1 MIDTL
6 KIVMLLLLYL
16 GACGFSFFES
26 ENSEVADGN
35 KAYADQEYPDA
46 LSHYDSAAEE
56 QGSLSEIQF
65 NRGSTLYK
73 QGEFGEAMEAY
84 LGALNGADDP
94 LKAKLY
100 YNMGNTLLQQGK
112 LNEAIDS
119 YKRSLRIGPGDRD
132 AIFNLELAQ
141 HILEEEKKKQE
152 EQKDKEKQEEGEEG
166 EDQQQG
172 DQQQEEKKEGEEG
185 EQKKDSQED
194 KQQKEDQQGQKEQE
208 EQKDQASKEQQK
220 EQKGQQDA
228 PQDQQQQEAQAASVQ
243 KSEAEHELDK
253 MREDE
258 NSFQMQLFMLD
269 QGQPKQMEQ
278 DW

>member
-1 MIDTL
+1 MIDAL

-16 GACGFSFFES
+16 STCGFSFFES

-46 LSHYDSAAEE
+46 LSHFDQAAEE
-56 QGSLSEIQF
+56 MGSLSEIQF
-65 NRGSTLYK
+65 NRGATLYK

-132 AIFNLELAQ
+132 AIFNLELAM

-152 EQKDKEKQEEGEEG
+152 EQKDKEDQEEGEQG

-172 DQQQEEKKEGEEG
+172 DQQQEEQKEGEEG

-194 KQQKEDQQGQKEQE
+194 KQQQEDQQGKKEQEQKEQ
-208 EQKDQASKEQQK
+208 Q
-220 EQKGQQDA
+220 GQQDT
-228 PQDQQQQEAQAASVQ
+228 PQDQQQQEAQAAAVQ

-258 NSFQMQLFMLD
+258 NGFQMQLFMLD